1 MGMHLRR
8 IIMLVL
14 LLPSLLIFTACG
26 GGGGGGSAPYIS
38 IDNERLLSVLRNGD
52 QEQGF
57 PGVTSFIDTKVVF
70 LGSDMFLGLTIDS
83 AVKDLITTNVNRF
96 LETPSPGFDRGPS
109 PSSTGVTV
117 DALLKKITVALS
129 EMDGDQT
136 NANIIISWSFATNS
150 VVRSY
155 TKTYVDGELKG
166 TTYSSTW
173 TYSYSSETGLTTAL
187 FTDSINETRLLSG
200 KTQTKKASYNGTAK
214 FHRSTV
220 DVSLDSLFSADYNQL
235 HTETNNDTALTWT
248 LNGSVKMTDIPSS
261 TPGGKLSFDGGFSL
275 DIPSYKTVT
284 GKAVLTDG
292 AYLNN
297 TILNSTADIAL
308 GALSL
313 TSQADYSDY
322 TSTTNNASALRG
334 AWVGTFTDSCDVN
347 PGDIELSITE
357 TTATWFGRSYD
368 SSRVYGT
375 LISIDASGLHLKNNA
390 LSWGNS
396 SNVNDTTIDGTWS
409 LGGCSGSF
417 SVTKQ

>member
-1 MGMHLRR
+1 MGMHLLR
-8 IIMLVL
+8 IIKLVL
-14 LLPSLLIFTACG
+14 LLPALLVFTAC

-38 IDNERLLSVLRNGD
+38 IDNESLSSVLKVGD

-70 LGSDMFLGLTIDS
+70 QGSDMFLGLTIDS
-83 AVKDLITTNVNRF
+83 AVKALITKNVNSF
-96 LETPSPGFDRGPS
+96 LETSPPVFDSGPS

-117 DALLKKITVALS
+117 DAALKKITVALS
-129 EMDGDQT
+129 EMDGAQT
-136 NANIIISWSFATNS
+136 NANIIISWSFTGNS

-173 TYSYSSETGLTTAL
+173 TYSYSSVTGLTTAL
-187 FTDSINETRLLSG
+187 FIESINETKLLPSG
-200 KTQTKKASYNGTAK
+200 KTLTKKASYNGTVK
-214 FHRSTV
+214 FVRSTV
-220 DVSLDSLFSADYNQL
+220 DGSLVSLASADYSQL

-248 LNGSVKMTDIPSS
+248 LDGSVKMTG
-261 TPGGKLSFDGGFSL
+261 TTLTGGKLSFDGGFSF

-297 TILNSTADIAL
+297 AILNSTADIIDPDNL
-308 GALSL
+308 TL

-334 AWVGTFTDSCDVN
+334 AWVGTFTDSCGVN
-347 PGDIELSITE
+347 PGNIELSITE
-357 TTATWFGRSYD
+357 TTATWFGMSSD
-368 SSRVYGT
+368 LSRVYGT
-375 LISIDASGLHLKNNA
+375 LISIDATGLHLKNNA

-396 SNVNDTTIDGTWS
+396 SNVNNTTIDGIWS
-409 LGGCSGSF
+409 FDGCSGNF